1 MFMDALLLA
10 LQDVCRQL
18 LPIIGAVVLIFLCI
32 LLKKVWKL
40 IDSLTDTVRKLDPTL
55 RLVDK
60 SIEKVQAPL
69 DTVVR
74 YSKSMDNMHGKT
86 SEALGK
92 AAEFASE
99 NVDQIKSFVQDK
111 IAGKSEEVKE
121 EEA

>member
-1 MFMDALLLA
+1 MDALLLA

-121 EEA
+121 EEE